1 MEMQVLWSQQN
12 RLGMEFQREI
22 GVDQADK
29 SMNRDQGE
37 SEWALK
43 ATSLRPLH
51 QSDVN
56 SG

>member
-1 MEMQVLWSQQN
+1 
-12 RLGMEFQREI
+12 MEFQREI